1 MKNLKKLVYQYKYLK
16 LDLDELKEQHSKLT
30 ISFEKEFSNIIKREG
45 NIEKDTPIEEGK
57 TKSIPADESVKDIY
71 KKAAKQLHPDKGGD
85 EEEFKELNQRY
96 KSNDL
101 LGVIDLAVDNKIEF
115 DYKESDVELMNNS
128 INSLESEIE
137 DFKNKLCYVWEY
149 GTPQQRKQVLSTLGN
164 HFGKPI
170 TLEELNEEQKK
181 KLGLNLENQ

>member
-1 MKNLKKLVYQYKYLK
+1 M
-16 LDLDELKEQHSKLT
+16 
-30 ISFEKEFSNIIKREG
+30 
-45 NIEKDTPIEEGK
+45 
-57 TKSIPADESVKDIY
+57 
-71 KKAAKQLHPDKGGD
+71 
-85 EEEFKELNQRY
+85 
-96 KSNDL
+96 
-101 LGVIDLAVDNKIEF
+101 AVDNKIEF

-149 GTPQQRKQVLSTLGN
+149 GTPHQRKQVLSTLGN